1 MKIPFYKCNSK
12 GNDFIIVPFLN
23 NYESCFFTE
32 KKIREICN
40 YNSKYST
47 DGFITLRNNG
57 HNFKMDYYNNDGA
70 WETFCLNGLICCVLI
85 LEKKFNKNNFIIV
98 SNKTKYNTQIDGSY
112 NVKVQ
117 IKKPVYKK
125 KNIHVEHV
133 IGDYLDS
140 GAKHL
145 VVNYLDAW
153 GDNFKLKSEMKK
165 IRENKLFYP
174 SGINVN
180 FYKILE
186 PGLIQVKTY
195 EKGIEE
201 MMDSCASGSF
211 ASAYDYSMKNGYF
224 DKIKIINDG
233 GNSEVVFENNYKEN
247 FFLSKGEIEYNG
259 ELEI

>member
-1 MKIPFYKCNSK
+1 MKVPFYKCNSK
-12 GNDFIIVPFLN
+12 GNSFIIIFPSSSIILSSFQI
-23 NYESCFFTE
+23 
-32 KKIREICN
+32 KKICQSASNELV
-40 YNSKYST
+40 
-47 DGFITLRNNG
+47 DGLILLDIDKNQQIASM
-57 HNFKMDYYNNDGA
+57 HYYNNDGT

-153 GDNFKLKSEMKK
+153 GDNIKLKSEMKK